1 MVVCAVDSPARRVRR
16 TRLEGGCQHL
26 WSEDD
31 IEHATKA
38 TTVVFIFVAWGLTC
52 SCAGAGQQQ
61 PHGHR

>member
-31 IEHATKA
+31 IRARDK
-38 TTVVFIFVAWGLTC
+38 
-52 SCAGAGQQQ
+52 SN
-61 PHGHR
+61 